1 MQKVIITGGAGFV
14 GSAVI
19 RYLLTETNC
28 YVLNIDKLT
37 YAGNLDTL
45 SNFVNHNRYKFIQ
58 CDICDKKKI
67 NDIFNKFLPDSII
80 HLAAES
86 HVDRSIDSPGEFIQ
100 TNIVGTYVLLQ
111 AAHEYL
117 LKFDKNKQKSFRFLH
132 VSTDEV
138 YGELPHPDDYEKAA
152 SQLFSETSPYR
163 PSTPYAASKAGS
175 DHLVRA
181 WARTFDLPILITNC
195 SNNYGPFQFPE
206 KFLPVIITN
215 ALAGK
220 ELPVYGDGDQIR
232 DWLYVDDHARA
243 LYTVLNDGIIGETYN
258 VGGHNEKKNI
268 EVVEMICEILNDLV
282 PPIKNFNIKSYNE
295 LIRYVPDRP
304 GHDRRYA
311 IDASKI
317 EKELDWYPA
326 ESLES
331 GILKTI
337 KWYIGNQEWC
347 EKVRDGS
354 YRRIGL
360 GKTKETRRSL

>member
-19 RYLLTETNC
+19 RYLLTQTN
-28 YVLNIDKLT
+28 YSVLNIDKLT

-45 SNFVNHNRYKFIQ
+45 SNFVTHNRYKFLQ
-58 CDICDKKKI
+58 CDICDSKKI
-67 NDIFNKFLPDSII
+67 NDIFENFLPDSII

-111 AAHEYL
+111 AAHKYL
-117 LKFDKNKQKSFRFLH
+117 LKFDKNKKKKFRFLH

-138 YGELPHPDDYEKAA
+138 YGELPHPDDYENAA

-163 PSTPYAASKAGS
+163 PSTPYAASKAAS

-181 WARTFDLPILITNC
+181 WARTFDLPILISNC

-220 ELPVYGDGDQIR
+220 ELPIYGDGDQIR

-243 LYTVLNDGIIGETYN
+243 LYTVLKNGIIGETYN
-258 VGGHNEKKNI
+258 IGGHNEKK
-268 EVVEMICEILNDLV
+268 
-282 PPIKNFNIKSYNE
+282 KY
-295 LIRYVPDRP
+295 
-304 GHDRRYA
+304 
-311 IDASKI
+311 
-317 EKELDWYPA
+317 
-326 ESLES
+326 
-331 GILKTI
+331 
-337 KWYIGNQEWC
+337 
-347 EKVRDGS
+347 
-354 YRRIGL
+354 
-360 GKTKETRRSL
+360 